1 MAVDGCGRVST
12 DLVGLVRMWV
22 DFDGFG
28 WIRWI
33 RINLDRSECIFK
45 DFEQISTDLNGFRWI
60 RIDFDGAGWTLTDVD
75 GFRWLCTDF

>member
-1 MAVDGCGRVST
+1 MAVDGCGRAST

-22 DFDGFG
+22 DFDEFG

-33 RINLDRSECIFK
+33 RINLDGSERFFE
-45 DFEQISTDLNGFRWI
+45 DVEQISTDLNGFRWI

-75 GFRWLCTDF
+75 GFRRLYTDF